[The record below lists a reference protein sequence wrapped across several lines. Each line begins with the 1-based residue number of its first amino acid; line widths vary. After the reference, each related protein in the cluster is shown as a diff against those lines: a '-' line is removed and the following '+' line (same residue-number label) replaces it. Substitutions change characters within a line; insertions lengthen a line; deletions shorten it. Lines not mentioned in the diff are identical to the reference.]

1 MALLVALGSLIP
13 AVASAGIF
21 FGVCLISFLLQC
33 PLRIFKSIFMNTL
46 NLTMELSLCYLSL
59 ITLVLEVGEF
69 SYDTNE
75 IIGLVTIIILLIA

>member
-1 MALLVALGSLIP
+1 
-13 AVASAGIF
+13 
-21 FGVCLISFLLQC
+21 
-33 PLRIFKSIFMNTL
+33 MNTL